1 MEGMEFSTP
10 AEGANRNQGA
20 CLLVEHKLI
29 DVHTVAEWL
38 QVSPQWVYRHW
49 RKLGGIK
56 IGANIRFFE
65 KDIVE
70 RIKGLN

>member
-1 MEGMEFSTP
+1 MARIRIDSIDTFS
-10 AEGANRNQGA
+10 ENKRIS
-20 CLLVEHKLI
+20 LI
-29 DVHTVAEWL
+29 DETRMIDVPTVAKWL